1 MATMSQQGCDIS
13 KEGAERV
20 SCDPTHMPPGPYLFV
35 CLQELSQMEPL
46 FSLLFL
52 LLLPLPSW
60 LYSLHN
66 CTIDSTDSRTI
77 NCNDHKLS
85 RIPSDIPKT
94 AVILNVSHNNINFI
108 QQSYFSG
115 LTELQILDLSN
126 NQISHI
132 EDASFSHLSSL
143 TVLSLIG
150 NKLMELTDHMFTGLS
165 NLTVLNLTE
174 NQITFVSEF
183 VFVPLT
189 KLLQLRLR
197 DNRLSSISDI
207 VKVVSFCPLLKFLDL
222 SNNPLSS
229 IESEQFPFPL
239 NITELDLSWTL
250 LSRFSLHS
258 DVFPHLQT
266 LYFPFIFNDLQW
278 DVSDQA
284 FLRNLRTLDM
294 SLTDFTNE
302 TYQLILQSLDSLEK
316 LSLSNVGR
324 LDGALFNWSDRS
336 PLTIRNMSS
345 LTSLSL
351 HANKISELRCLD
363 FSGLHL
369 LKILNLSFNKFR
381 DLKSCV
387 FQDLQS
393 LEKLFVQ
400 KTSILNLDDCFGKTL
415 PNLLVLD
422 AADNNIEELQR
433 GVFSNMTCLK
443 DLELQTKSVTEM
455 LVYQETF
462 VGLTDLRTLSMSPIF
477 IFDPPSAGVG
487 PRSSSR
493 GRSQLQQVFNLP
505 LLQTLRITV
514 SKDVCVDLTKDLF
527 KGLDDLKVLSWR
539 GCFWNADSKMF
550 HHLPRVF
557 NMEIRRY
564 YVWIPVPELFQPL
577 TVLQTLDLSE
587 NHLKSM
593 DFLSEANLTQ
603 LQTLIIKTND
613 MSVIN
618 ERVFEA
624 LPSLRYLDLS
634 DNPFVCNCSNADFI
648 DWVIRNRQ
656 VYVNGAYQYRCASL
670 PSEQGAL
677 LLEFDY
683 RWCWESVGFFCFI
696 CSSALVLL
704 TLLLSFLHHFL
715 RLHLLYG
722 FYLLRAFLY
731 HRQQRGRGC
740 AEIYDAFVSY
750 NVHDEEWVYRE
761 LLPELEG
768 RQGWKL
774 CLHHRDFEPGKAI
787 MENIVDAIYSSRKTL
802 CVISHQYLLSEW
814 FHLTHKRIKIF
825 RLLDE
830 QKDVLILLFL
840 EELSSNQLSPFFR
853 MRKLMRSRTY
863 LSWSGARGHR
873 GLFWERVRHALQSG
887 AQLPDDPLFI

>member
-1 MATMSQQGCDIS
+1 CSIKIDWI
-13 KEGAERV
+13 
-20 SCDPTHMPPGPYLFV
+20 
-35 CLQELSQMEPL
+35 PL

-229 IESEQFPFPL
+229 IES
-239 NITELDLSWTL
+239 D
-250 LSRFSLHS
+250 
-258 DVFPHLQT
+258 
-266 LYFPFIFNDLQW
+266 
-278 DVSDQA
+278 
-284 FLRNLRTLDM
+284 
-294 SLTDFTNE
+294 
-302 TYQLILQSLDSLEK
+302 DSL
-316 LSLSNVGR
+316 LLPCSN
-324 LDGALFNWSDRS
+324 
-336 PLTIRNMSS
+336 LT
-345 LTSLSL
+345 
-351 HANKISELRCLD
+351 E
-363 FSGLHL
+363 LHL
-369 LKILNLSFNKFR
+369 LGNDLKDLAPSSLQMLTRLSMLNLGAN
-381 DLKSCV
+381 
-387 FQDLQS
+387 S
-393 LEKLFVQ
+393 LTELFVQ

-814 FHLTHKRIKIF
+814 CSREIQMARCCSHTVSLVIGEVHLTHKRIK
-825 RLLDE
+825 
-830 QKDVLILLFL
+830 
-840 EELSSNQLSPFFR
+840 
-853 MRKLMRSRTY
+853 MWSRTY

-887 AQLPDDPLFI
+887 AQLPDDPLPTDD

>member
-1 MATMSQQGCDIS
+1 MG
-13 KEGAERV
+13 R
-20 SCDPTHMPPGPYLFV
+20 
-35 CLQELSQMEPL
+35 EL
-46 FSLLFL
+46 
-52 LLLPLPSW
+52 
-60 LYSLHN
+60 
-66 CTIDSTDSRTI
+66 
-77 NCNDHKLS
+77 LS

-302 TYQLILQSLDSLEK
+302 TYQLIF
-316 LSLSNVGR
+316 NVGR
-324 LDGALFNWSDRS
+324 LDGALFNWACGIQTLQTLDLSFNGYLIVSDS
-336 PLTIRNMSS
+336 LLLPCSNLT
-345 LTSLSL
+345 
-351 HANKISELRCLD
+351 E
-363 FSGLHL
+363 LHL
-369 LKILNLSFNKFR
+369 LGNDLKDLAPSSLQMLTRLSMLNLGAN
-381 DLKSCV
+381 
-387 FQDLQS
+387 S
-393 LEKLFVQ
+393 LTEKLFVQ

-487 PRSSSR
+487 
-493 GRSQLQQVFNLP
+493 
-505 LLQTLRITV
+505 
-514 SKDVCVDLTKDLF
+514 
-527 KGLDDLKVLSWR
+527 
-539 GCFWNADSKMF
+539 
-550 HHLPRVF
+550 
-557 NMEIRRY
+557 RY

-677 LLEFDY
+677 LLD
-683 RWCWESVGFFCFI
+683 
-696 CSSALVLL
+696 SALVLL

-814 FHLTHKRIKIF
+814 CSREIQMARCCSHTVSLVIGEVHLTHKRIKI
-825 RLLDE
+825 
-830 QKDVLILLFL
+830 
-840 EELSSNQLSPFFR
+840 
-853 MRKLMRSRTY
+853 RTY

-887 AQLPDDPLFI
+887 AQLPDDPLPTDD

>member
-1 MATMSQQGCDIS
+1 
-13 KEGAERV
+13 
-20 SCDPTHMPPGPYLFV
+20 MPPGPYLFV

-250 LSRFSLHS
+250 L
-258 DVFPHLQT
+258 
-266 LYFPFIFNDLQW
+266 N
-278 DVSDQA
+278 QA

-324 LDGALFNWSDRS
+324 LDGALFNWACGIQTLQTLDLSFNGYLIVTASFGERPEGLGPS
-336 PLTIRNMSS
+336 SLQMLTRLSMLNLGANSLTEVPLTIRNMSS

-539 GCFWNADSKMF
+539 GCFWN
-550 HHLPRVF
+550 
-557 NMEIRRY
+557 
-564 YVWIPVPELFQPL
+564 LFQPL

-603 LQTLIIKTND
+603 LQTLIIKNND

-656 VYVNGAYQYRCASL
+656 VYVNGAYQYRCTSL

-731 HRQQRGRGC
+731 HRQRQRGRGC
-740 AEIYDAFVSY
+740 AEIYDALCHTTSTTRSGFTESCCPS
-750 NVHDEEWVYRE
+750 WRTA
-761 LLPELEG
+761 
-768 RQGWKL
+768 GWKL

-814 FHLTHKRIKIF
+814 CSREIQMASF

-873 GLFWERVRHALQSG
+873 GLFWERVRHALHHIHYSK
-887 AQLPDDPLFI
+887 